1 MPPRKWMERGAPL
14 ARTPLT
20 NTCSGVPS
28 KASRLT
34 ALVIESLETSKRAPF
49 VLVDEGQRREVA
61 RDDRSLEGK
70 IGSVGL
76 GLSDAGS
83 PGGVRRAIEAADRLH
98 RIHSAP
104 LAGAQGERLT
114 FDAEHN

>member
-1 MPPRKWMERGAPL
+1 MWPEPPVTLRSPSVPLISKKRPSPSRAMPPRKWMERGAPL

-83 PGGVRRAIEAADRLH
+83 PGGVRRA
-98 RIHSAP
+98 
-104 LAGAQGERLT
+104 
-114 FDAEHN
+114 

>member
-76 GLSDAGS
+76 GLSDAAS
-83 PGGVRRAIEAADRLH
+83 A
-98 RIHSAP
+98 AP
-104 LAGAQGERLT
+104 LKPPTDCTVFIPRLSL
-114 FDAEHN
+114 APKANA